1 MELKS
6 LINLPNQYPD
16 NRDIKESYAQ
26 KNSEITY
33 TGKFK
38 KNQIYFSDIP
48 IENINVVDGVSF
60 NFLVEFNSEREKYYT
75 SQTFLDNL
83 EKARRGVNPYINKST
98 IPIIFFD
105 DELIDGY
112 SEEPKFKIAEDYAEV
127 AVTDTLNNKSEYLSH
142 LNYLIQPDRGNS
154 PLKKASEMGSWTLE
168 ITDKLGMDHEQQLD
182 NLENTEPNY
191 AETEPVVEIASNT
204 NSNVTG
210 TSPGQQANP
219 YPPVGYPGGLFKKT
233 AIHEGVTYKWNK
245 QSKSW
250 EPY

>member
-75 SQTFLDNL
+75 SQTFLDKMIADSK
-83 EKARRGVNPYINKST
+83 EKKNHSCGLQQDGGNK
-98 IPIIFFD
+98 PC
-105 DELIDGY
+105 DG
-112 SEEPKFKIAEDYAEV
+112 
-127 AVTDTLNNKSEYLSH
+127 
-142 LNYLIQPDRGNS
+142 
-154 PLKKASEMGSWTLE
+154 
-168 ITDKLGMDHEQQLD
+168 
-182 NLENTEPNY
+182 
-191 AETEPVVEIASNT
+191 
-204 NSNVTG
+204 
-210 TSPGQQANP
+210 
-219 YPPVGYPGGLFKKT
+219 
-233 AIHEGVTYKWNK
+233 
-245 QSKSW
+245 
-250 EPY
+250 